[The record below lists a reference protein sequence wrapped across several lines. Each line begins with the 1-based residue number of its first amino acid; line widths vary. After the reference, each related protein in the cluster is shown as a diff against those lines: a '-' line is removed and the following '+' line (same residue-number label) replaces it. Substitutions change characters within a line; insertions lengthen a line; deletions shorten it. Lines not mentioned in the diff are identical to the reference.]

1 MILSPLPLLY
11 ELHPEDPLEFYTVSI
26 ECCIAGLTRIMFGL
40 LRKMR
45 RKMMVAEA
53 FDLLFPVTLELDGVS

>member
-1 MILSPLPLLY
+1 MILSPLPPLY
-11 ELHPEDPLEFYTVSI
+11 ELHPEDPLEVYTVPI

-53 FDLLFPVTLELDGVS
+53 FDLLVPVTLELDGGS